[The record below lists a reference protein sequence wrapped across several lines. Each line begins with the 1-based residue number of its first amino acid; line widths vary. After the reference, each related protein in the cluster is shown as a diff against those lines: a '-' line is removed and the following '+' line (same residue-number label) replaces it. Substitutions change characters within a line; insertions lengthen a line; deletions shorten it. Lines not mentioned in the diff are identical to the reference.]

1 MNEPT
6 ERVLRARTMGCKNF
20 VCYCPFY
27 HQINCQ
33 DSARIHQFNSQIYIL
48 LLSRK
53 STYAFFMGVDGKH
66 IGRGDVIGIIIFAYT
81 VELLFIYVITI
92 INRFIVYIFNVPP
105 VFRIMLIFLY
115 QLDKS
120 RTSKHEK
127 NSFFYC

>member
-1 MNEPT
+1 
-6 ERVLRARTMGCKNF
+6 
-20 VCYCPFY
+20 
-27 HQINCQ
+27 
-33 DSARIHQFNSQIYIL
+33 
-48 LLSRK
+48 
-53 STYAFFMGVDGKH
+53 MGVDGKH